1 VGTFSNHTRI
11 FGLNNPA
18 DITPISTLPLLQG
31 DIIAVSSNG
40 EPGKLVVWMTGSD
53 NLGANLPLGTQRFES
68 SFRQNLLPDG
78 WTVQV
83 DSFFDPANGIFTTAI
98 PLSSHLFH
106 GSDPTFVL
114 AARLT
119 GNVRACWRT
128 EVAGFFRYWVRVHTP
143 YALPGRVDRSRFVFR
158 QLGPAPLVQ

>member
-83 DSFFDPANGIFTTAI
+83 DSFFDPANGILHYRHSAVQ
-98 PLSSHLFH
+98 PS
-106 GSDPTFVL
+106 V
-114 AARLT
+114 
-119 GNVRACWRT
+119 
-128 EVAGFFRYWVRVHTP
+128 
-143 YALPGRVDRSRFVFR
+143 SRFR
-158 QLGPAPLVQ
+158 PDLCLGCSPDWKRSSLLAD